1 MQCSAPFSTNQYNYL
16 KNVSKLSKNVVSI
29 FHISVSQNIF
39 LFALKWMFDIS
50 GLTFWW
56 FIQFQWCI
64 VLKKIILELRKI
76 NLHGNRRPFFLS
88 WLYYFFFC
96 RMWLIPYNTHH
107 HCVLIIIKQC
117 FLIFV
122 KKFNIN
128 VNTKTVS
135 EHPSAV
141 YNNFMRE
148 SVFSLICVNYA
159 VCTH

>member
-1 MQCSAPFSTNQYNYL
+1 
-16 KNVSKLSKNVVSI
+16 
-29 FHISVSQNIF
+29 
-39 LFALKWMFDIS
+39 MFDIS

-64 VLKKIILELRKI
+64 VLKKLFWSYERLICMVTDD
-76 NLHGNRRPFFLS
+76 PFFCRD
-88 WLYYFFFC
+88 YIIFFFC
-96 RMWLIPYNTHH
+96 RMWLIPYNTHP

-117 FLIFV
+117 FSYSWKF
-122 KKFNIN
+122 FNIN
-128 VNTKTVS
+128 VNTKIVS

-159 VCTH
+159 VCTCHINIHHLLSSSRFRTTVTGMCAWCTM

>member
-1 MQCSAPFSTNQYNYL
+1 MNVWYL
-16 KNVSKLSKNVVSI
+16 GFNILMIHTISI
-29 FHISVSQNIF
+29 
-39 LFALKWMFDIS
+39 
-50 GLTFWW
+50 
-56 FIQFQWCI
+56 
-64 VLKKIILELRKI
+64 KKIILELRKI

-88 WLYYFFFC
+88 WLYYYFFC
-96 RMWLIPYNTHH
+96 RMWLIPYNTHP

-122 KKFNIN
+122 KKFNIY

-159 VCTH
+159 VCTCHINIHHLLSSSRFRTTVTGMCAWCTM

>member
-1 MQCSAPFSTNQYNYL
+1 
-16 KNVSKLSKNVVSI
+16 
-29 FHISVSQNIF
+29 
-39 LFALKWMFDIS
+39 MFDIS

-88 WLYYFFFC
+88 WLYYFFLPNVIDTIQHTPPLRAWNHQAMLFNI
-96 RMWLIPYNTHH
+96 RE
-107 HCVLIIIKQC
+107 
-117 FLIFV
+117 

-128 VNTKTVS
+128 VNTKIVS

-141 YNNFMRE
+141 YNNFMHE

-159 VCTH
+159 VCTCHINIHHLLSSSRFRTTVTGMCAWCTM